1 MPCINT
7 QGYEVYNTKYV
18 HRMVAEKVLGRK
30 LRGKEL
36 VHHIDGNR
44 SNNCNN
50 NLVICP
56 NSAYHLLVHARQRVV
71 DLGGHPDRHAYCSY
85 HKCLHEVSA
94 FSSCPNKRS
103 KLHNMCRAAT
113 NEYRKLNGLNRDKF
127 DWKARLQQQYRRVFS
142 GYTKRNICL
151 ISPKEDVNDSPH

>member
-1 MPCINT
+1 MSSINT

-18 HRMVAEKVLGRK
+18 HRMVAEKALGRE

-44 SNNCNN
+44 SNNCNK

-56 NSAYHLLVHARQRVV
+56 NDAYHLLIHARQRIV

-85 HKCLHEVSA
+85 HKCLHKVSA
-94 FSSCPNKRS
+94 FSTRS
-103 KLHNMCRAAT
+103 DTWNKLHNMCRAAT
-113 NEYRKLNGLNRDKF
+113 NKYRKQTGLNRDKF
-127 DWKARLQQQYRRVFS
+127 DWKARLHQQYRRVFS